1 MPSTGSRTQQ
11 ISRVPYL
18 PGLDGLRA
26 LAVIAVIVYHANPS
40 WLPGGF
46 LGVEV
51 FFVISGYLITLL
63 LVAEHERDDS
73 VDLRAFWARRARR
86 LLPALFVMMALLVVW
101 SAFFE
106 RDALGALR
114 GDVIAGALYG
124 SNWFQVW
131 IGAGYTA
138 VNDFA
143 PLRHLWSLAVEE
155 QFYVIWPVVML
166 IVLRAGR
173 QRLPRVAMWF
183 AGIAFAIAVAVAL
196 LMPSGPIGTCVE
208 TPNSFWTIGDR
219 CISKVDLLYLSTPTR
234 ATGLLLGAA
243 LALVWRPFALLR
255 GPMRKKGPLL
265 DPLALIGLLGLMF
278 LAWNSKI
285 LKLKGE
291 EGLHADPLLFRGG
304 LFLTGL
310 LTLLLISA
318 VAHQKA
324 FSGRFLGMT
333 ALRVIG
339 ERSYGLYLFHWPV
352 FQALRHEAGIAL
364 QLHEFIGAMA
374 VTVVITEIS
383 YRYVELPIR
392 ERRFRESM
400 QSLLRSGP
408 GALRRRGAFGVLSAT
423 IVAVPA
429 FSVVSL
435 ASAELKPNLVQ
446 ATLDEA
452 EGVVID
458 VLDEVTAVTSST
470 SVPSTTTAPASN
482 TSVAPEASTTTSTT
496 TTVPPPL
503 YEVFALG
510 DSVMKGAAP
519 VLAERGIVVDAEES
533 RQGKLAA
540 EIFVQ
545 LRDLG
550 VRMNVAVVH
559 VGTNGPMSNETLDLM
574 MSALQEV
581 PRVIVLTGRGNR
593 DWIDPNNFRIR
604 SLPER
609 YPNVVVLDWQLVS
622 ELCSGK
628 CFAGD
633 GIHLDRDGRTFYAD
647 QISLALASD

>member
-324 FSGRFLGMT
+324 FSGRILGTT

-458 VLDEVTAVTSST
+458 VLDEVKAVTSST

-482 TSVAPEASTTTSTT
+482 TSVAPEATTTTSTT
-496 TTVPPPL
+496 TTLPPPL

>member
-1 MPSTGSRTQQ
+1 DRTTSRSGSA
-11 ISRVPYL
+11 S
-18 PGLDGLRA
+18 
-26 LAVIAVIVYHANPS
+26 
-40 WLPGGF
+40 
-46 LGVEV
+46 
-51 FFVISGYLITLL
+51 SGYLITLL

-324 FSGRFLGMT
+324 FSGRILGTT

-482 TSVAPEASTTTSTT
+482 TSVAPEATTTTSTT

>member
-1 MPSTGSRTQQ
+1 
-11 ISRVPYL
+11 
-18 PGLDGLRA
+18 
-26 LAVIAVIVYHANPS
+26 
-40 WLPGGF
+40 GGF

-324 FSGRFLGMT
+324 FSGRILGTT

>member
-114 GDVIAGALYG
+114 GDVISGALYG

-265 DPLALIGLLGLMF
+265 DPLALIGLLGLIF

-324 FSGRFLGMT
+324 FSGRFLGTT

-482 TSVAPEASTTTSTT
+482 TSVAPEATTTTSTT